1 MGCNSCKGQKGK
13 NPKMKSQMVIQ
24 AKKSM
29 DLNGWNNI
37 FTYQKLLE
45 KNIHK
50 CHPSGNQGGA
60 GMTSWSL

>member
-1 MGCNSCKGQKGK
+1 
-13 NPKMKSQMVIQ
+13 MKSQMVIQ

-45 KNIHK
+45 NK
-50 CHPSGNQGGA
+50 CHPSGNQRGA
-60 GMTSWSL
+60 GMTSQSL